1 MTLSNGDQCLYTYG
15 QILDAIHRISRQINL
30 KTQSKEVIFCPV
42 MSGSLVFAGHLLPLL
57 NHQHLSV
64 NYLHYSRY
72 KSDQGLNMGEW
83 KYLPKRE
90 ELVNRHIIL
99 IDDILDQGNTLQECI
114 KILKKLGAKTILS
127 CVLFYKPNTKSI
139 IDADI
144 KGLEL
149 PNEYVYGFGLD
160 KSGLHRNE
168 LNLYV
173 KNTQA

>member
-1 MTLSNGDQCLYTYG
+1 MTLVNQDLCLYTYG
-15 QILDAIHRISRQINL
+15 QILDAIHKISRQINI
-30 KTQSKEVIFCPV
+30 KTQSKDVVFCPV

-72 KSDQGLNMGEW
+72 KDDQGSDVGEW

-99 IDDILDQGNTLQECI
+99 IDDILDKRNTLQECI

-127 CVLFYKPNTKSI
+127 CVLFYKPNTKSLI
-139 IDADI
+139 NADI

-160 KSGLHRNE
+160 KSGLQRNE

-173 KNTQA
+173 KNT

>member
-1 MTLSNGDQCLYTYG
+1 MTLVNQDLCLYTYG
-15 QILDAIHRISRQINL
+15 QILDAIHKISLQINI
-30 KTQSKEVIFCPV
+30 KTQSKDVVFCPV

-72 KSDQGLNMGEW
+72 KDDQGSDVGEW

-127 CVLFYKPNTKSI
+127 CVLFYKPNTKSLI
-139 IDADI
+139 NADI

-160 KSGLHRNE
+160 KYGLQRNE

-173 KNTQA
+173 KNT

>member
-1 MTLSNGDQCLYTYG
+1 MTLVNQDLCLYTYG
-15 QILDAIHRISRQINL
+15 QILDAIHKISRQINI
-30 KTQSKEVIFCPV
+30 KTQSKDVVFCPV

-64 NYLHYSRY
+64 NYLHYSGY
-72 KSDQGLNMGEW
+72 KDDQGSDVGEW

-99 IDDILDQGNTLQECI
+99 IDDILDKGNTLQECI

-127 CVLFYKPNTKSI
+127 CVLFYKPNTKSLI
-139 IDADI
+139 NADI

-160 KSGLHRNE
+160 KSGLQRNE

-173 KNTQA
+173 KNT

>member
-1 MTLSNGDQCLYTYG
+1 MTSVNQDLCLYTYG
-15 QILDAIHRISRQINL
+15 QILDAIHKISRQINI
-30 KTQSKEVIFCPV
+30 KTQSKDVVFCPV

-72 KSDQGLNMGEW
+72 KDDQGSDVGEW

-99 IDDILDQGNTLQECI
+99 IDDILDKGNTLQECI

-127 CVLFYKPNTKSI
+127 CVLFYKPNTKSLI
-139 IDADI
+139 NADI

-160 KSGLHRNE
+160 KSGLQRNE

-173 KNTQA
+173 KNT

>member
-1 MTLSNGDQCLYTYG
+1 MTLSNGDRCLYTYD
-15 QILDAIHRISRQINL
+15 QILDAIHTISRQINL

-99 IDDILDQGNTLQECI
+99 IDDILYDVVLEFKHSISEYKLTDKQVQD
-114 KILKKLGAKTILS
+114 KIL
-127 CVLFYKPNTKSI
+127 
-139 IDADI
+139 
-144 KGLEL
+144 EL
-149 PNEYVYGFGLD
+149 VNQ
-160 KSGLHRNE
+160 
-168 LNLYV
+168 
-173 KNTQA
+173 TQLI